1 MEKHTEKLDETT
13 LVKLRELNTRKNEL
27 IINTGQVHL
36 DIKELERV
44 LIMLESEFQQTNT
57 EMNTILSDFEKKY
70 PKGEI
75 DLNEGIVI
83 YEK

>member
-1 MEKHTEKLDETT
+1 M
-13 LVKLRELNTRKNEL
+13 
-27 IINTGQVHL
+27 